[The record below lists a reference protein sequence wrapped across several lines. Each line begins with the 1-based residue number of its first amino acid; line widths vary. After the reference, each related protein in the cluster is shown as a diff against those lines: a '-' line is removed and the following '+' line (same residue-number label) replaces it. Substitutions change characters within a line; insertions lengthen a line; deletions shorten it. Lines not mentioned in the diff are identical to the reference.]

1 MKASLSGLGPRGA
14 AVVAIILAMVALAGF
29 NLFASQMLRQYRAD
43 FTEEKLFTISDATRK
58 VLNTLEE
65 PVTLRLYFS
74 RSLAERA
81 PLYADYGARVKALL
95 RHYADLSRGMLKV
108 EVIDPEPFSAEEDR
122 AIAAGLQA
130 IPLGDGQNAYF
141 GLVGEN
147 STDQREV
154 IPFLSAE
161 RAEYLEYD
169 LTKLVHKLNTPHRK
183 VVGVITSLPM
193 FGGYTPRGGRRDDWA
208 VVLQMREF
216 YKVIPIEE
224 TAKEVPSTVDVLL
237 IVTPAKMSDGLARS
251 VDAFALSGKPVIV
264 YADPWNEAAAID
276 RNLIGKSALKADDPV
291 AKMLSAWGVKVSTGK
306 IVGDITFARKVIF
319 NNGGREQAAS
329 YLVWMELDRRAF
341 ARPGDPVFAN
351 VNNMIVGSAGAL
363 EKAKDAKT
371 VFEPLVRTSDRAMLM
386 STDYMAMPNPLE
398 LLAAYKPG
406 GKPLVLAARVKGEA
420 RSAFAAVEPDGTAKE
435 GTAKKDAAKKD
446 AADGKTAGAA
456 AAARTGR
463 VNLLVFADSDT
474 LSDRFWAT
482 RRKISET
489 QTMIIPAAA
498 NATFLLNA
506 LEQMSG
512 GGALSGLR
520 GRSLKQRPF
529 VRVEEI
535 RRAAERRFRARERE
549 LKEKLKEAEKRL
561 SSIKARV
568 EGGKVVI
575 SEKDRDLI
583 VQVRSEIL
591 GLRRSLRDVQRALV
605 RDIEN
610 LGFWLKA
617 VNIAGVA
624 LLVAL
629 IALVVALVRR
639 ARARRAR
646 RTFREA

>member
-1 MKASLSGLGPRGA
+1 MKATLSRFGPRGVA
-14 AVVAIILAMVALAGF
+14 ALAIILAMISLAGF

-58 VLNTLEE
+58 VLNSLEE

-74 RSLAERA
+74 KSLAERA

-95 RHYADLSRGMLKV
+95 RQYADLSHGMLKV
-108 EVIDPEPFSAEEDR
+108 EVIDPEPFSEEEDR

-193 FGGYTPRGGRRDDWA
+193 FGGFTPRGGRRDDWA

-216 YKVIPIEE
+216 YKVIPIED

-237 IVTPAKMSDGLARS
+237 IVTPAKMNDDLARS

-264 YADPWNEAAAID
+264 YADPWNEAAAVD
-276 RNLIGKSALKADDPV
+276 RNLIGKSAMKADDPV
-291 AKMLSAWGVKVSTGK
+291 AKMLSAWGVKVSTGR

-329 YLVWMELDRRAF
+329 YLVWMELDHRAF
-341 ARPGDPVFAN
+341 ARPEDPVFAN
-351 VNNMIVGSAGAL
+351 VNNMIVGSAGVL
-363 EKAKDAKT
+363 EKAKDAKIT
-371 VFEPLVRTSDRAMLM
+371 FEPLVRTSDRAMLM
-386 STDYMAMPNPLE
+386 STDHMAMPNPLE

-406 GKPLVLAARVKGEA
+406 GKPLVLAARVKGEV
-420 RSAFAAVEPDGTAKE
+420 RSAFAAARTEEGAKAEAGNGNAKE
-435 GTAKKDAAKKD
+435 KR
-446 AADGKTAGAA
+446 AADGKKEAA
-456 AAARTGR
+456 SATPRTGR

-482 RRKISET
+482 RRRISET

-535 RRAAERRFRARERE
+535 RRVAERKFRARERE
-549 LKEKLKEAEKRL
+549 LKKKLKEAERRL

-629 IALVVALVRR
+629 IALIVALVRR

>member
-14 AVVAIILAMVALAGF
+14 AVIAIVLAMVALAGF

-43 FTEEKLFTISDATRK
+43 FTEEKLYTISDATRK
-58 VLNTLEE
+58 VLNSLEE

-95 RHYADLSRGMLKV
+95 RHYADLSHGMLKV

-193 FGGYTPRGGRRDDWA
+193 FGGFTPRGGRRDDWA

-237 IVTPAKMSDGLARS
+237 IVTPAKMNDGLARS

-291 AKMLSAWGVKVSTGK
+291 AKMLSAWGVKISTGK

-341 ARPGDPVFAN
+341 TRPGDPVFAN

-420 RSAFAAVEPDGTAKE
+420 RSAFAGAESGE
-435 GTAKKDAAKKD
+435 AAKKD
-446 AADGKTAGAA
+446 AANTRKDAA
-456 AAARTGR
+456 DEKKSASGSARTGR

>member
-14 AVVAIILAMVALAGF
+14 AVIAIVLAMIALAGF
-29 NLFASQMLRQYRAD
+29 NLFASQMLRQYRVD

-58 VLNTLEE
+58 VLNKLEE

-95 RHYADLSRGMLKV
+95 RHYADLSHGMLKV
-108 EVIDPEPFSAEEDR
+108 EVIDPEPFSDEEDR

-147 STDQREV
+147 ATDQREV

-169 LTKLVHKLNTPHRK
+169 LTKLVHKLNTPHKK

-193 FGGYTPRGGRRDDWA
+193 FGGFTPRGGRRDDWA

-224 TAKEVPSTVDVLL
+224 TAKAVPSTVDVLL
-237 IVTPAKMSDGLARS
+237 IITPAKMSDELARS

-264 YADPWNEAAAID
+264 HADPWNEAAAID

-291 AKMLSAWGVKVSTGK
+291 AKMLSAWGVKVSTGR

-329 YLVWMELDRRAF
+329 YLVWMELDQRAF
-341 ARPGDPVFAN
+341 ARPGDPLFAN

-363 EKAKDAKT
+363 EKAKDAKIT
-371 VFEPLVRTSDRAMLM
+371 FEPLVRTSDRAMLM

-406 GKPLVLAARVKGEA
+406 GRPLVLAARVKGKA
-420 RSAFAAVEPDGTAKE
+420 RSAFAGVEPDK
-435 GTAKKDAAKKD
+435 AAK
-446 AADGKTAGAA
+446 DGATKEAA
-456 AAARTGR
+456 AEKKAASATSRTGR
-463 VNLLVFADSDT
+463 VNLLVFADSDM

-482 RRKISET
+482 RRRISET

-535 RRAAERRFRARERE
+535 RRVAERKFRARERE

-591 GLRRSLRDVQRALV
+591 ALRRSLRDVQRALV

-624 LLVAL
+624 LVVAL

>member
-14 AVVAIILAMVALAGF
+14 AVIAIVLAMIALAGF
-29 NLFASQMLRQYRAD
+29 NLFASQMLRQYRVD

-58 VLNTLEE
+58 VLNKLEE

-95 RHYADLSRGMLKV
+95 RHYADLSHGKLKV
-108 EVIDPEPFSAEEDR
+108 EVIDPEPFSDEEDR

-147 STDQREV
+147 ATDQREV

-169 LTKLVHKLNTPHRK
+169 LTKLVHKLNTPHKK

-193 FGGYTPRGGRRDDWA
+193 FGGFTPRGGQRDDWA

-224 TAKEVPSTVDVLL
+224 TAKAVPSTVDVLL
-237 IVTPAKMSDGLARS
+237 IITPAKMSDELARS

-264 YADPWNEAAAID
+264 HADPWNEAAAID
-276 RNLIGKSALKADDPV
+276 RNLIGKSALKADGPV
-291 AKMLSAWGVKVSTGK
+291 AKMLSAWGVKISTGR

-341 ARPGDPVFAN
+341 ARPGDPLFAN

-363 EKAKDAKT
+363 EKAKDAKIT
-371 VFEPLVRTSDRAMLM
+371 FEPLVRTSDRAMLM

-406 GKPLVLAARVKGEA
+406 GRPLVLAARVQGKA
-420 RSAFAAVEPDGTAKE
+420 RSAFAGVEPDK
-435 GTAKKDAAKKD
+435 AAK
-446 AADGKTAGAA
+446 DGATKEAA
-456 AAARTGR
+456 AEKKAASATPRTGR
-463 VNLLVFADSDT
+463 VNLLVFADSDM

-482 RRKISET
+482 RRRISET

-535 RRAAERRFRARERE
+535 RRVAERKFRARERE

-591 GLRRSLRDVQRALV
+591 ALRRSLRDVQRALV

-624 LLVAL
+624 LVVAL

-639 ARARRAR
+639 TRARRAR

>member
-14 AVVAIILAMVALAGF
+14 AVAAIVLAMVALAGF
-29 NLFASQMLRQYRAD
+29 NLFASQMLRQYRVD

-58 VLNTLEE
+58 VLNSLEE

-74 RSLAERA
+74 KSLAERA

-95 RHYADLSRGMLKV
+95 RHYADLSHGMLKV

-193 FGGYTPRGGRRDDWA
+193 FGGFTPRGGRRDDWA
-208 VVLQMREF
+208 VILQMREF

-224 TAKEVPSTVDVLL
+224 TAKAVPSTVDVLL
-237 IVTPAKMSDGLARS
+237 VVTPARMGDELARS

-276 RNLIGKSALKADDPV
+276 RDLIGRSALKADDPV
-291 AKMLSAWGVKVSTGK
+291 AKMLAAWGVEVSTGR

-341 ARPGDPVFAN
+341 VRPGDPVFAN

-363 EKAKDAKT
+363 RKAKDAKIT
-371 VFEPLVRTSDRAMLM
+371 FEPLVRTSDRAMLM

-406 GKPLVLAARVKGEA
+406 GRPVVLAARVKGEA
-420 RSAFAAVEPDGTAKE
+420 NSAFAATDGGTSGKE
-435 GTAKKDAAKKD
+435 GAEEKGGGKGKPAEKSGKKAFAAP
-446 AADGKTAGAA
+446 
-456 AAARTGR
+456 RTGR

-498 NATFLLNA
+498 NATFLLNG
-506 LEQMSG
+506 LERMSG

-591 GLRRSLRDVQRALV
+591 GLRRNLRDVQRALV

>member
-14 AVVAIILAMVALAGF
+14 AVVAIVLAMVALAGF

-43 FTEEKLFTISDATRK
+43 FTEEKLYTISDATRK
-58 VLNTLEE
+58 VLNSLEE

-95 RHYADLSRGMLKV
+95 RHYADLSHGMLKV

-193 FGGYTPRGGRRDDWA
+193 FGGFTPRGGRRDDWA

-237 IVTPAKMSDGLARS
+237 IVTPAKMNDGLARS

-291 AKMLSAWGVKVSTGK
+291 AKMLSAWGVKVSTGR

-341 ARPGDPVFAN
+341 VRPEDPVFAN

-420 RSAFAAVEPDGTAKE
+420 RSAFAGAESGE
-435 GTAKKDAAKKD
+435 AAKKD
-446 AADGKTAGAA
+446 AANTRKDAA
-456 AAARTGR
+456 DEKKSASGSARTGR

>member
-14 AVVAIILAMVALAGF
+14 AVIAIVLAMIALAGF
-29 NLFASQMLRQYRAD
+29 NLFASQMLRQYRVD

-58 VLNTLEE
+58 VLNKLEE

-95 RHYADLSRGMLKV
+95 RHYADLSHGMLKM
-108 EVIDPEPFSAEEDR
+108 EVINPEPFSDEEDR

-147 STDQREV
+147 ATDQREV

-169 LTKLVHKLNTPHRK
+169 LTKLVHKLNTPHKK

-193 FGGYTPRGGRRDDWA
+193 FGGFTPRGGRRDDWA

-224 TAKEVPSTVDVLL
+224 TAKAVPSTVDVLL
-237 IVTPAKMSDGLARS
+237 IITPAKMSDELARS

-264 YADPWNEAAAID
+264 HADPWNEAAAID

-291 AKMLSAWGVKVSTGK
+291 AKMLSAWGVKVSTGR

-341 ARPGDPVFAN
+341 ARPGDPLFAN

-363 EKAKDAKT
+363 EKAKDAKIT
-371 VFEPLVRTSDRAMLM
+371 FEPLVRTSDRAMLM

-406 GKPLVLAARVKGEA
+406 GKPLVLAARMKGKA
-420 RSAFAAVEPDGTAKE
+420 RSAFAGAEPDK
-435 GTAKKDAAKKD
+435 AAK
-446 AADGKTAGAA
+446 DGATKEAA
-456 AAARTGR
+456 AEKKAASATSRTGR
-463 VNLLVFADSDT
+463 VNLLVFADSDM

-482 RRKISET
+482 RRRISET

-535 RRAAERRFRARERE
+535 RRVAERKFRARERE

-591 GLRRSLRDVQRALV
+591 ALRRSLRDVQRALV

-624 LLVAL
+624 LVVAL

>member
-1 MKASLSGLGPRGA
+1 
-14 AVVAIILAMVALAGF
+14 
-29 NLFASQMLRQYRAD
+29 
-43 FTEEKLFTISDATRK
+43 
-58 VLNTLEE
+58 
-65 PVTLRLYFS
+65 
-74 RSLAERA
+74 
-81 PLYADYGARVKALL
+81 
-95 RHYADLSRGMLKV
+95 
-108 EVIDPEPFSAEEDR
+108 
-122 AIAAGLQA
+122 
-130 IPLGDGQNAYF
+130 
-141 GLVGEN
+141 
-147 STDQREV
+147 
-154 IPFLSAE
+154 
-161 RAEYLEYD
+161 
-169 LTKLVHKLNTPHRK
+169 
-183 VVGVITSLPM
+183 
-193 FGGYTPRGGRRDDWA
+193 
-208 VVLQMREF
+208 
-216 YKVIPIEE
+216 
-224 TAKEVPSTVDVLL
+224 
-237 IVTPAKMSDGLARS
+237 
-251 VDAFALSGKPVIV
+251 
-264 YADPWNEAAAID
+264 
-276 RNLIGKSALKADDPV
+276 
-291 AKMLSAWGVKVSTGK
+291 
-306 IVGDITFARKVIF
+306 
-319 NNGGREQAAS
+319 
-329 YLVWMELDRRAF
+329 MELDRRAF
-341 ARPGDPVFAN
+341 VRPGDPVFAN

-420 RSAFAAVEPDGTAKE
+420 RSAFAGAETG
-435 GTAKKDAAKKD
+435 GAAKKD
-446 AADGKTAGAA
+446 AANTQKDAA
-456 AAARTGR
+456 DAKKSASGSARTGR

>member
-29 NLFASQMLRQYRAD
+29 NLFASQMLRQYRVD

-58 VLNTLEE
+58 VLNSLEE

-74 RSLAERA
+74 KSLAERA

-95 RHYADLSRGMLKV
+95 RQYADLSRGMLKV
-108 EVIDPEPFSAEEDR
+108 EVIDPEPFSEEEDR

-154 IPFLSAE
+154 IPFLSME

-169 LTKLVHKLNTPHRK
+169 LTKLVHKLNTPHKK

-216 YKVIPIEE
+216 YKVIPIDE

-237 IVTPAKMSDGLARS
+237 IVTPTKMSDELARS

-291 AKMLSAWGVKVSTGK
+291 AKMLSAWGVKISTGR

-363 EKAKDAKT
+363 EKVKDAKT
-371 VFEPLVRTSDRAMLM
+371 VFEPLVRTSERAMLM
-386 STDYMAMPNPLE
+386 STDHMAMPNPLE

-406 GKPLVLAARVKGEA
+406 GKPLVLAARVRGEA
-420 RSAFAAVEPDGTAKE
+420 RSAFAGAESGKAVKDRNAKAAE
-435 GTAKKDAAKKD
+435 KK
-446 AADGKTAGAA
+446 GAA
-456 AAARTGR
+456 RKRKTVSAAPRTGR

-482 RRKISET
+482 RRKLSET

-624 LLVAL
+624 LIVAL

>member
-14 AVVAIILAMVALAGF
+14 AVVAIVLAMVALAGF

-43 FTEEKLFTISDATRK
+43 FTEEKLYTISDATRK
-58 VLNTLEE
+58 VLNSLEE

-95 RHYADLSRGMLKV
+95 RHYADLSHGMLKV

-193 FGGYTPRGGRRDDWA
+193 FGGFTPRGGRRDDWA

-237 IVTPAKMSDGLARS
+237 IVTPAKMNDGLARS

-291 AKMLSAWGVKVSTGK
+291 AKMLSAWGVKVSTGR

-341 ARPGDPVFAN
+341 VRPEDPVFAN

-420 RSAFAAVEPDGTAKE
+420 RSAFAGAESGE
-435 GTAKKDAAKKD
+435 AAKKD
-446 AADGKTAGAA
+446 AANTRKDAA
-456 AAARTGR
+456 DEKKSASGSARTGR

-591 GLRRSLRDVQRALV
+591 ALRRSLRDVQRALV

>member
-1 MKASLSGLGPRGA
+1 MKATLSRFGPRGV
-14 AVVAIILAMVALAGF
+14 AVIAIVLAMIALAGF

-58 VLNTLEE
+58 VLNSLEE

-74 RSLAERA
+74 KSLAERA
-81 PLYADYGARVKALL
+81 PLYADYGARVRALL
-95 RHYADLSRGMLKV
+95 RHYADLSHGMLRV
-108 EVIDPEPFSAEEDR
+108 EVIDPEPFSEEEDR

-193 FGGYTPRGGRRDDWA
+193 FGGFTPRGGRRDDWA

-216 YKVIPIEE
+216 YKVVPIEE

-264 YADPWNEAAAID
+264 YADPWNEAAAVD
-276 RNLIGKSALKADDPV
+276 RNLIGKSALKVDDPV

-306 IVGDITFARKVIF
+306 IVGDITYARKVIF

-341 ARPGDPVFAN
+341 TRPEDPVFAN

-363 EKAKDAKT
+363 EKAKNAKIT
-371 VFEPLVRTSDRAMLM
+371 FEPLVRTSDRAMLM
-386 STDYMAMPNPLE
+386 STDFMAMPNPLE

-420 RSAFAAVEPDGTAKE
+420 RSAFAGAAPEPSGRN
-435 GTAKKDAAKKD
+435 GAAKKD
-446 AADGKTAGAA
+446 EGAGEKKAASK
-456 AAARTGR
+456 AARTGR

-535 RRAAERRFRARERE
+535 RRDAERRFRARERE

-629 IALVVALVRR
+629 IALIVALVRR

>member
-14 AVVAIILAMVALAGF
+14 AVVAIVLAMVALAGF

-43 FTEEKLFTISDATRK
+43 FTEEKLYTISDATRK
-58 VLNTLEE
+58 VLNSLEE

-95 RHYADLSRGMLKV
+95 RHYADLSHGMLKV

-193 FGGYTPRGGRRDDWA
+193 FGGFTPRGGRRDDWA

-224 TAKEVPSTVDVLL
+224 TTKEVPSTVDVLL
-237 IVTPAKMSDGLARS
+237 IVTPAKMNDGLARS

-291 AKMLSAWGVKVSTGK
+291 AKMLSAWGVKVSTGR

-341 ARPGDPVFAN
+341 VRPEDPVFAN

-420 RSAFAAVEPDGTAKE
+420 RSAFAGAESGE
-435 GTAKKDAAKKD
+435 AAKKD
-446 AADGKTAGAA
+446 AANTRKDAA
-456 AAARTGR
+456 DEKKSASGSARTGR

-591 GLRRSLRDVQRALV
+591 ALRRSLRDVQRALV

>member
-58 VLNTLEE
+58 VLKVLEE

-74 RSLAERA
+74 RSLSERS

-193 FGGYTPRGGRRDDWA
+193 FGGFTPRGGRRDDWA

-237 IVTPAKMSDGLARS
+237 IVTPAKMNDGLARS

-291 AKMLSAWGVKVSTGK
+291 AKMLSAWGVKVSTGR

-363 EKAKDAKT
+363 EKAKDAKIT
-371 VFEPLVRTSDRAMLM
+371 FEPLVRTSDRAMLM

-420 RSAFAAVEPDGTAKE
+420 RSAFAGVAPDKDASGNAPKKD
-435 GTAKKDAAKKD
+435 TAKKG
-446 AADGKTAGAA
+446 AADGKKEAA
-456 AAARTGR
+456 SATPRTGR
-463 VNLLVFADSDT
+463 LNLLVFADSDT
-474 LSDRFWAT
+474 LSDRFWST
-482 RRKISET
+482 RRKIS
-489 QTMIIPAAA
+489 
-498 NATFLLNA
+498 
-506 LEQMSG
+506 
-512 GGALSGLR
+512 
-520 GRSLKQRPF
+520 
-529 VRVEEI
+529 
-535 RRAAERRFRARERE
+535 
-549 LKEKLKEAEKRL
+549 
-561 SSIKARV
+561 
-568 EGGKVVI
+568 
-575 SEKDRDLI
+575 
-583 VQVRSEIL
+583 
-591 GLRRSLRDVQRALV
+591 
-605 RDIEN
+605 
-610 LGFWLKA
+610 
-617 VNIAGVA
+617 
-624 LLVAL
+624 
-629 IALVVALVRR
+629 
-639 ARARRAR
+639 
-646 RTFREA
+646 

>member
-1 MKASLSGLGPRGA
+1 
-14 AVVAIILAMVALAGF
+14 F

-43 FTEEKLFTISDATRK
+43 FTEEKLYTISDATRK
-58 VLNTLEE
+58 VLNSLEE

-95 RHYADLSRGMLKV
+95 RHYADLSHGMLKV

-193 FGGYTPRGGRRDDWA
+193 FGGFTPRGGRRDDWA

-237 IVTPAKMSDGLARS
+237 IVTPAKMNDGLARS

-291 AKMLSAWGVKVSTGK
+291 AKMLSAWGVKVSTGR

-341 ARPGDPVFAN
+341 VRPEDPVFAN

-420 RSAFAAVEPDGTAKE
+420 RSAFAGAKSGE
-435 GTAKKDAAKKD
+435 IAKKDAANTQKD
-446 AADGKTAGAA
+446 AANEKKKSASGS
-456 AAARTGR
+456 ARTGR
-463 VNLLVFADSDT
+463 VNLLVFADADT

-629 IALVVALVRR
+629 IALVVALARR

>member
-14 AVVAIILAMVALAGF
+14 AVVAIVLAMVALAGF

-43 FTEEKLFTISDATRK
+43 FTEEKLYTISDATRK
-58 VLNTLEE
+58 VLNSLEE

-95 RHYADLSRGMLKV
+95 RHYADLSHGMLKV

-193 FGGYTPRGGRRDDWA
+193 FGGFTPRGGRRDDWA

-237 IVTPAKMSDGLARS
+237 IVTPAKMNDGLARS

-291 AKMLSAWGVKVSTGK
+291 AKMLSAWGVKVSTGR

-341 ARPGDPVFAN
+341 VRPEDPVFAN

-420 RSAFAAVEPDGTAKE
+420 RSAFAGAESGEA
-435 GTAKKDAAKKD
+435 AMKDAANTRKD
-446 AADGKTAGAA
+446 AADEKKSASGS
-456 AAARTGR
+456 ARTGR

-591 GLRRSLRDVQRALV
+591 ALRRSLRDVQRALV